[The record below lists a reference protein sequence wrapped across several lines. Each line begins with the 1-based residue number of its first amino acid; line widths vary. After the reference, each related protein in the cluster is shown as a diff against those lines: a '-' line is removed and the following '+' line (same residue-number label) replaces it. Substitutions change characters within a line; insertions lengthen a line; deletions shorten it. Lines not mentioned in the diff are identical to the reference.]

1 MLGFKSSQMGRIK
14 NIAWVGIKL
23 FCRQLIFFRI
33 PAFPDANV
41 TCFFVFFFKLDYK
54 INDRSV
60 FSFFHLS
67 HIRQCLESHAVRKKD
82 HDQV

>member
-1 MLGFKSSQMGRIK
+1 MGRNKKYSLGRYQIVLPP
-14 NIAWVGIKL
+14 ID
-23 FCRQLIFFRI
+23 FFRI

-41 TCFFVFFFKLDYK
+41 TCFFFVFFKLDYN
-54 INDRSV
+54 INGRSV